1 MTIDNVQDTV
11 FEFVKRLQLPESKYS
26 FSINSNSD
34 MVELIISVE
43 GKMKS
48 SLSIGNGT
56 LKVLYDDNYGALDYV
71 SQNFLTPISLLYYL
85 CIFFFSAV
93 SDISDMTF
101 NDVLTVVLINDVYD
115 WKTLIQGLSDNLGL
129 SFRKIENYVTVND
142 VPISYN
148 GFVNHIKIDKTEI
161 KLEKSDYCSV
171 VEAIFKSVEYVANL
185 MDSADNLFTAVEE
198 ENNLLEEE
206 EEENEE
212 APVDSGSDIDMDI
225 DVDMMGESE
234 SSPEPVEPMEN
245 ETFEEPQGPVVTP
258 EDVL

>member
-1 MTIDNVQDTV
+1 MTIDNIQDTV

-56 LKVLYDDNYGALDYV
+56 LKVLYDDNYGALDYA

-93 SDISDMTF
+93 SDISNMTF

-129 SFRKIENYVTVND
+129 SFRKIENYGRKRCSNQLQWFCQ
-142 VPISYN
+142 SYQ
-148 GFVNHIKIDKTEI
+148 D
-161 KLEKSDYCSV
+161 
-171 VEAIFKSVEYVANL
+171 
-185 MDSADNLFTAVEE
+185 
-198 ENNLLEEE
+198 
-206 EEENEE
+206 
-212 APVDSGSDIDMDI
+212 
-225 DVDMMGESE
+225 
-234 SSPEPVEPMEN
+234 
-245 ETFEEPQGPVVTP
+245 
-258 EDVL
+258 